1 MRRLLILPGLL
12 IAVFAHAQDEL
23 ATAYDS
29 AVSGMES
36 GVIAGQPVPANQ
48 PPTPELPVEI
58 PSYPAPEALAK
69 LLESLPATDTGTNG
83 KPGSPLL
90 LVFIGSKAQIRRA
103 LKQARWTDVPR
114 NKTLSLFE
122 GLGQFVT
129 GARITKTLPFT
140 TFFVEGRKQDANWAQ
155 VVHAITQRH
164 HFRLWRLKA
173 SAPDGRQMWWGSGD
187 FDSGIRWKGIHAAHT
202 TSPDI
207 SAERDF
213 IARTLMTAH
222 GLTRLG
228 LLALPQIPREGVNQ
242 QNDPY
247 FTDGLALVV
256 EFGPSTDDGR

>member
-1 MRRLLILPGLL
+1 MRRLLILPWLL

-29 AVSGMES
+29 AMSGMES
-36 GVIAGQPVPANQ
+36 GAIPGQPVPATE
-48 PPTPELPVEI
+48 PPAREIPLEI

-69 LLESLPATDTGTNG
+69 LLQSLPAVDTGTNG
-83 KPGSPLL
+83 KPGSPLI

-103 LKQARWTDVPR
+103 LKQTRWTDVPR

-187 FDSGIRWKGIHAAHT
+187 FDSGIRWKGIHSTHM

-207 SAERDF
+207 SAERDY
-213 IARTLMTAH
+213 IARTLMTAP
-222 GLTRLG
+222 GLARMG
-228 LLALPQIPREGVNQ
+228 LIALPQIPLAGVNQ

-247 FTDGLALVV
+247 FTDGRALVV
-256 EFGPSTDDGR
+256 EFEPAADDGR